1 MAEEHLIS
9 IESYNNSQP
18 IGYAKEIIYSNYYN
32 IPLLM
37 SGYCY
42 TSTSG
47 QLKISKNDKMSKDFR
62 FRGSDSSIS
71 LSLSHYMLDVF
82 RFKTTKIKD
91 TDMSNV
97 FWYFRAPAM
106 IKSKNGTYNSFVV
119 NQDSPRNNSV
129 IYITLD
135 SIKPLLLDYMTKKYS
150 YGHPLMSTLL
160 QNRGCLSE
168 LIPYLKRSTEI
179 QDKIYNIIKKAT
191 KIPFAKEWLPY
202 VLDHTRAI
210 EFNLSLALYSDWDD
224 PSNMYAFTVS
234 IHNPSLKSEISNA
247 LSQGL
252 LKINNSNM
260 VSSAFDNISTLT
272 DYLKHFSGKLID
284 KTANYFNPIFDP
296 NNESFTQKEKDYYD
310 FAGYNSKLK
319 FFDAQK
325 NVVGAVSRSLKKNKA
340 ALIVGEMG
348 CGIKFV

>member
-9 IESYNNSQP
+9 IESYNNSQS
-18 IGYAKEIIYSNYYN
+18 IGYAKEIIYSNYNN

-47 QLKISKNDKMSKDFR
+47 QFKISKNDTTSKNFR

-71 LSLSHYMLDVF
+71 LSLSPYMLDVF
-82 RFKTTKIKD
+82 RFKATKIKD

-97 FWYFRAPAM
+97 FWYFKAPAI
-106 IKSKNGTYNSFVV
+106 IKSKNGAYNSFVV
-119 NQDSPRNNSV
+119 DQDSQSHDNV
-129 IYITLD
+129 IYISLD
-135 SIKPLLLDYMTKKYS
+135 SIKPLFLDYMTKKYS
-150 YGHPLMSTLL
+150 YGYPLMSTLL
-160 QNRGCLSE
+160 QNRAYLSE
-168 LIPYLKRSTEI
+168 LIPYLKKSAEI

-191 KIPFAKEWLPY
+191 KIPFTKEWLPY
-202 VLDHTRAI
+202 ILDHTRAI
-210 EFNLSLALYSDWDD
+210 EFNLSSALYSDWND
-224 PSNMYAFTVS
+224 PSNMYAFTIS
-234 IHNPSLKSEISNA
+234 INKSSLKFEISNA

-296 NNESFTQKEKDYYD
+296 NNESLTQKEKDYYD

-325 NVVGAVSRSLKKNKA
+325 NVIGAVSRSLKKNKA
-340 ALIVGEMG
+340 ALVVGEMG